1 MTFTKIDKPT
11 EEGEKSECV
20 FCGVPL
26 MAVFTDYGGKFED
39 YLQWKYQGKSHYKMD
54 GSCKGNNNGSSDPG
68 VVVTQESTV
77 ETNTVN
83 TQTNEIESQLAALN
97 LKVESIY
104 SMISEFYAVYEERKN
119 NENL

>member
-54 GSCKGNNNGSSDPG
+54 GSCKGTDTST
-68 VVVTQESTV
+68 TQEEIVTTTPNVTV
-77 ETNTVN
+77 QN
-83 TQTNEIESQLAALN
+83 NELTALT

-104 SMISEFYAVYEERKN
+104 SMISELYAVYQERKN
-119 NENL
+119 NENF